1 MTIHERLADADVLWA
16 AGRSEGAL
24 LSVLVAVT
32 AIAREVHPQCGDGDA
47 FRRFL
52 AARHRWSISVEHRGR
67 QVSVDQLMWKW
78 LRCELAHRATL
89 PIDIQFG
96 EANEDPDQ
104 LWIQAGGAPG
114 YRVRLSTGWY
124 QWLRRIAGEA

>member
-1 MTIHERLADADVLWA
+1 MTIHKRLADADVLWA
-16 AGRSEGAL
+16 AGRREGAL
-24 LSVLVAVT
+24 LRVLVAVT
-32 AIAREVHPQCGDGDA
+32 AIARAEHPQCGDGDA
-47 FRRFL
+47 FL

-78 LRCELAHRATL
+78 RRCELAHRATL
-89 PIDIQFG
+89 PIDIQVG

-104 LWIQAGGAPG
+104 LWIRAGGPPG

-124 QWLRRIAGEA
+124 HWLRRIASEA